1 MKFEIP
7 DQIQV
12 RLSGTISRGVKAVEV
27 DEAGHL
33 IFTLTDGSTKDL
45 GSVIGP
51 KGDKG
56 DTGERGSTGAAG
68 PQGPKGDT
76 GATGAQGEPGKG
88 LSIRGYFATA
98 AALNADKQATAQP
111 GDAYGVGT
119 EAPYDIYIF
128 DGETGAF
135 VNNGKLQGA
144 KGDKGDTGAQGEKG
158 KTGAQGPKGDTGAT
172 GPQGPKGEI
181 GPQGPKGDTGATGPQ
196 GPAGTVDDTGL
207 MQEDDYDPSGKV
219 KAAGGIPKYVQASFS
234 IVTIAPG
241 GWSNG
246 VFSLEDTYP
255 SASYDLSV
263 SMPSDATVAQYDAFC
278 KAKICGGANSN
289 ILKALGTVPTIG
301 IPILVKAVR
310 K

>member
-1 MKFEIP
+1 MADTYKKISDFSTASAFG
-7 DQIQV
+7 DTDLLLVSQ
-12 RLSGTISRGVKAVEV
+12 SGTTRLVTGAMLKTFAKNAGI
-27 DEAGHL
+27 EAAKINGATVNTSGHL
-33 IFTLTDGSTKDL
+33 ILTTTDGSTIDA
-45 GSVIGP
+45 GQVNGDDGVSV
-51 KGDKG
+51 
-56 DTGERGSTGAAG
+56 TGASIDSRYHLILTLSDGQTIDAG
-68 PQGPKGDT
+68 YCR
-76 GATGAQGEPGKG
+76 GASG
-88 LSIRGYFATA
+88 
-98 AALNADKQATAQP
+98 
-111 GDAYGVGT
+111 
-119 EAPYDIYIF
+119 
-128 DGETGAF
+128 
-135 VNNGKLQGA
+135 
-144 KGDKGDTGAQGEKG
+144 
-158 KTGAQGPKGDTGAT
+158 
-172 GPQGPKGEI
+172 
-181 GPQGPKGDTGATGPQ
+181 
-196 GPAGTVDDTGL
+196 AGTGD
-207 MQEDDYDPSGKV
+207 MQETEYDPSGKV